1 VTRRLA
7 FALVLLASCRGVS
20 PLTNR
25 IAVGHDPFVVLVGEA
40 PDGWTDLFAV
50 AAEGGEAVRFTF
62 TRNLESVPA
71 LDPTGGVV
79 AFVRRPVTDPD
90 SRATLVIMN
99 LINSAEREVPL
110 PADLGTPQRVG
121 WDRDG
126 RTLYIRGDARVM
138 ATPAPPAP
146 TALEQIGP
154 DHRRWPEA
162 DTALTVLLGTPAF
175 ARVQPCTGET
185 REFCVVSPDG
195 AESRLGAS
203 LRHPFRWGAD
213 SLGYLERGR
222 LLVRPL
228 AGGRS
233 RVVDWVN
240 APANPRQLSYWS
252 P

>member
-1 VTRRLA
+1 M
-7 FALVLLASCRGVS
+7 
-20 PLTNR
+20 
-25 IAVGHDPFVVLVGEA
+25 
-40 PDGWTDLFAV
+40 
-50 AAEGGEAVRFTF
+50 
-62 TRNLESVPA
+62 
-71 LDPTGGVV
+71 V
-79 AFVRRPVTDPD
+79 AFVRRPVADPD

-121 WDRDG
+121 WDWDG
-126 RTLYIRGDARVM
+126 RTLYVRGEARVM
-138 ATPAPPAP
+138 ATPAPPAQ

-154 DHRRWPEA
+154 EHRRWLEA
-162 DTALTVLLGTPAF
+162 DTALAVLVGTPAF

-195 AESRLGAS
+195 EETRLGAS

-228 AGGRS
+228 AGGPLAR
-233 RVVDWVN
+233 RGLGQR
-240 APANPRQLSYWS
+240 PANPRQLSYWS

>member
-1 VTRRLA
+1 VTRYLA
-7 FALVLLASCRGVS
+7 FAPVLLAACRGVS

-25 IAVGHDPFVVLVGEA
+25 IAVGQDPFVVVVGEA

-50 AAEGGEAVRFTF
+50 AAEGGEVVRFTF
-62 TRNLESVPA
+62 TRNLESIPA
-71 LDPTGGVV
+71 LDPGGVMV
-79 AFVRRPVTDPD
+79 AFVRRPVADPAGQ
-90 SRATLVIMN
+90 ATLVIMN

-110 PADLGTPQRVG
+110 PADLGTPQRIG
-121 WDRDG
+121 WGWDG
-126 RTLYIRGDARVM
+126 RTLYVRGEARVM
-138 ATPAPPAP
+138 ATPAPPAQA
-146 TALEQIGP
+146 ALERIGP
-154 DHRRWPEA
+154 EHRRWLEA
-162 DTALTVLLGTPAF
+162 DTALAVLVGTPAF

-185 REFCVVSPDG
+185 REFCAVRPG
-195 AESRLGAS
+195 GEETRLGAS
-203 LRHPFRWGAD
+203 LRHPFRWGTD

-240 APANPRQLSYWS
+240 APANPRQLTYWS